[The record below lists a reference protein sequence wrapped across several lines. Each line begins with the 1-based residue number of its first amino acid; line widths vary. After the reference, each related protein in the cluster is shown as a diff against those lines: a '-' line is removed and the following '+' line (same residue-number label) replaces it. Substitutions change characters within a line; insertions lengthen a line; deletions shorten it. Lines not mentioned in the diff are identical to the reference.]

1 MARLR
6 SSLFFVLFLL
16 PALLHAQTITGV
28 WKGKINKQKVE
39 LKIIQKGDSLTGTS
53 YYHENNGNFRRYSI
67 RGYFDQETNAVT
79 WWDDQLIESGANAP
93 GKNPQL
99 AIADFNCPGG
109 GKMLLEGNSSNVD
122 DPVNP
127 NGIVDLS
134 KTGNTNFP
142 DEWDFVIDNY
152 LVGGNHPD
160 IIDSISRMSSLPKT
174 IPEPVFAKAEPKP
187 LPELPP
193 AKKGMVSIPP
203 PPVAAATPEPVKEI
217 IPQTIEEKFITRK
230 NVLTKEIPVSGDSIE
245 LMFYDN
251 AEIDGDSISLFLNN
265 KLMFTHVRLNGNPH
279 SIKIALT
286 DLENENDLVMVA
298 ENLGSIP
305 PNTAYMLAVV
315 GDKRYSAY
323 LSSTEEVSALIRLR
337 KE

>member
-1 MARLR
+1 MA
-6 SSLFFVLFLL
+6 LFRPLLLIALFLFPVLL
-16 PALLHAQTITGV
+16 PAQTITGV

-39 LKIIQKGDSLTGTS
+39 VKIIQKGDSLTGTS

-79 WWDDQLIESGANAP
+79 WWDDQLIESGSNS
-93 GKNPQL
+93 GKDPQIS
-99 AIADFNCPGG
+99 IADFNCPGG
-109 GKMLLEGNSSNVD
+109 GKMLLEGKSADVD
-122 DPVNP
+122 DPSDP
-127 NGIVDLS
+127 KGIVDLS

-160 IIDSISRMSSLPKT
+160 IIDSVARLSSLPRA
-174 IPEPVFAKAEPKP
+174 IPEPVFAKAEPEP

-193 AKKGMVSIPP
+193 ARKGMVTIPP
-203 PPVAAATPEPVKEI
+203 PPVAEVKPEPVQAMN
-217 IPQTIEEKFITRK
+217 PQTIEEKFIARK
-230 NVLTKEIPVSGDSIE
+230 NILTKEIPVSGDSIE

-251 AEIDGDSISLFLNN
+251 AEVDGDSISLFLNN
-265 KLMFTHVRLNGNPH
+265 KLIFTHVRLSGNPH

-286 DLENENDLVMVA
+286 DLEAENDLVMVA

-323 LSSTEEVSALIRLR
+323 LASTEEVSALIRLK